1 VKKLQYDNELEKK
14 LYKIHQNSILH
25 DKSKQQIKILKNYQM
40 GVLDTIEPSK
50 PRFDVETT

>member
-40 GVLDTIEPSK
+40 GVLDTIELFSLYFK
-50 PRFDVETT
+50 